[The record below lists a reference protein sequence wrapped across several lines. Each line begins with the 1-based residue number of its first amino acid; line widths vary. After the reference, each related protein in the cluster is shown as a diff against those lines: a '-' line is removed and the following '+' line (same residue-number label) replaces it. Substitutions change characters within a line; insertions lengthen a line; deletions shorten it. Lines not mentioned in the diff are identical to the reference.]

1 MDAIK
6 AIANHFNGLF
16 RSVLYSQARK
26 RKATNKTP
34 CIQPTIVTA
43 IGCFKTYFSGM
54 AMQSNTKNEIP
65 SAIPVFR
72 SQLSFLFMRFYIIGS
87 QYQQSFLS
95 LLFFPAIIIFTSDY
109 RTAGMTEC
117 IHSK

>member
-1 MDAIK
+1 MDAIN
-6 AIANHFNGLF
+6 AIANHFNDLL

-43 IGCFKTYFSGM
+43 IGCFKTYFTGM
-54 AMQSNTKNEIP
+54 AMQSNTKNEMP

-72 SQLSFLFMRFYIIGS
+72 SQLSFLFMPLILLNRNINN
-87 QYQQSFLS
+87 LS
-95 LLFFPAIIIFTSDY
+95 YLYCFFQPI
-109 RTAGMTEC
+109 
-117 IHSK
+117 

>member
-1 MDAIK
+1 MDAIN

-43 IGCFKTYFSGM
+43 IGSFKTYFSGM

-72 SQLSFLFMRFYIIGS
+72 SQLSFLFMSLIIVGS
-87 QYQQSFLS
+87 QFRQSS
-95 LLFFPAIIIFTSDY
+95 YRYCFFQPL
-109 RTAGMTEC
+109 
-117 IHSK
+117 